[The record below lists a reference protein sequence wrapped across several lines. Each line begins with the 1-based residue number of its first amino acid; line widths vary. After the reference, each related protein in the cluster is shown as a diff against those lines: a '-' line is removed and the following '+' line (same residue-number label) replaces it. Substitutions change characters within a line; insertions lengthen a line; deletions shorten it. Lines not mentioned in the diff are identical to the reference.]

1 MAKATRSF
9 FALIAVAAFA
19 LAGCAS
25 DATSPEETA
34 TTGEVTDETGAIVDN
49 SSVAVLTG
57 VEIEPGS
64 LAKPA
69 LSAKIDNAPMARP
82 QVGLD
87 YADIVFEELVEY
99 GVTRYLAVWHSNVPA
114 EIGPIRSVRPMDP
127 EIVSPFG
134 GIFAYSGGQTRF
146 IQMMQAA
153 PVVNE
158 IHSCDR
164 NRKPVDADCL
174 WYRSTGNVAPHNVLL
189 LAPEMIERHQ
199 DVGAPQQMFDYAP
212 TAEEA
217 SAVVEG
223 QPLVSLNT
231 RFSDFS
237 FPTWEWDGTQG
248 KFLRFQ
254 TSGAAD
260 VAASGKQLA
269 VDNVVVLFVNIDV
282 IENIPTTRL
291 VAEGTGWVASGGS
304 IIEITWVKQTPESP
318 IVMTT
323 LGGAEV
329 LLAQGQTWI
338 GLLPSD
344 DSDVPAGSITIQ

>member
-9 FALIAVAAFA
+9 FALFGVAAFA

-99 GVTRYLAVWHSNVPA
+99 GMTRYLAVWHSNVPA
-114 EIGPIRSVRPMDP
+114 EIGPVRSVRPMDP

-134 GIFAYSGGQTRF
+134 GIFAYSGGQVRF
-146 IQMMQAA
+146 VQMMQQA
-153 PVVNE
+153 PVYNA
-158 IHSCDR
+158 IHGQPDTE
-164 NRKPVDADCL
+164 DTF
-174 WYRSTGNVAPHNVLL
+174 YRSTAKPAPHNVLVK
-189 LAPEMIERHQ
+189 APELIAQHLDRP
-199 DVGAPQQMFDYAP
+199 APSPQFEFASSGEAA
-212 TAEEA
+212 TAVA
-217 SAVVEG
+217 EG

-231 RFSDFS
+231 RFSGVS
-237 FPTWEWDGTQG
+237 SPTWEWDGTQG

-254 TSGAAD
+254 TNGAAD
-260 VAASGKQLA
+260 VAASGNQLSA
-269 VDNVVVLFVNIDV
+269 DNVVVLFVNIDV
-282 IENIPTTRL
+282 IEDIPTTRL
-291 VAEGTGWVASGGS
+291 VSQGTGWVASGGS
-304 IIEITWVKQTPESP
+304 IIEVTWVKQTPESP
-318 IVMTT
+318 VVLST

-329 LLAQGQTWI
+329 LLAQGQTWVK
-338 GLLPSD
+338 LLPSD
-344 DSDVPAGSITIQ
+344 SSDVDAGSITIQ